1 MTERERVIQECIDHL
16 RGQPGR
22 NAIRAL
28 KALGGGADIDAAHR
42 ARLDAALE
50 KIWGLNGG
58 EDWAAM
64 AARCQG
70 AMLYA
75 DAIGRQAEA
84 DEYALLHLIAR
95 RMAWVTSA
103 AQLPPQPVQQQ
114 VAQ

>member
-1 MTERERVIQECIDHL
+1 MTRAAVIQECIDHL

-28 KALGGGADIDAAHR
+28 KALASGVDIDAAHR

-50 KIWGLNGG
+50 KIWGLKGG
-58 EDWAAM
+58 EDWSDM
-64 AARCQG
+64 AQRCQG

-84 DEYALLHLIAR
+84 DEYALLYLIAR
-95 RMAWVTSA
+95 RHAWASEHA
-103 AQLPPQPVQQQ
+103 AQPLQQQ
-114 VAQ
+114 IPQ

>member
-1 MTERERVIQECIDHL
+1 MSERERIIQECIDHL

-28 KALGGGADIDAAHR
+28 KALATGVDIEAAHR
-42 ARLDAALE
+42 ARLDDALE
-50 KIWGLNGG
+50 KIWGLKGG
-58 EDWAAM
+58 ADWSDM
-64 AARCQG
+64 AQRCQG

-95 RMAWVTSA
+95 RMAWAASA
-103 AQLPPQPVQQQ
+103 AQLTPQPVQQQ